1 MARPRKYD
9 GAVYNRKGTNIWW
22 MRYRD
27 RDGTPR
33 RESTQT
39 EDWEE
44 AQKRLRDR
52 LQERDQ
58 NILSIIRRG
67 QTLAFGD
74 WADLFL
80 ENFSKP
86 PIRAPKTHEA
96 NLRAVKHLRPVFGTQ
111 ALPNINAEEIECY
124 LRDRLRQR
132 VRISTSSGFVEH
144 GLVKP
149 ATVHQ
154 EFRIL
159 QRMFNVAVRKKFL
172 AANPCSGVEF
182 PVRVKGLFRPHY
194 MSWTQQGRIEA
205 QAPRYLRNVIRV
217 ISETGL
223 RVYKELASMKKS
235 QVDLDNAVVW
245 IPDSKTA
252 NGVAEV
258 PLTDFAVEAFR
269 DQLEMAGP
277 GEWLFP
283 SEGNPR
289 GYQGSFKNAWRGTLS
304 RAGVEYFR
312 IYDLRSTFATRL
324 SAGGVADEWV
334 TQLLR
339 QGDAKVFKKYSQMK
353 LQMKREALLSLD
365 RQASEKRTG
374 SSTEKRSRLS
384 TKKAS

>member
-9 GAVYNRKGTNIWW
+9 GAVYNRKGTNFWW

-33 RESTQT
+33 RESTHT

-96 NLRAVKHLRPVFGTQ
+96 NLRAVKHLKPLFGTQ
-111 ALPNINAEEIECY
+111 TLPNITAEEIECY

-132 VRISTSSGFVEH
+132 VRISTSLGFVEH

-194 MSWTQQGRIEA
+194 MSWTSKGR
-205 QAPRYLRNVIRV
+205 LR
-217 ISETGL
+217 L
-223 RVYKELASMKKS
+223 KH
-235 QVDLDNAVVW
+235 
-245 IPDSKTA
+245 PDI
-252 NGVAEV
+252 
-258 PLTDFAVEAFR
+258 F
-269 DQLEMAGP
+269 
-277 GEWLFP
+277 
-283 SEGNPR
+283 
-289 GYQGSFKNAWRGTLS
+289 GT
-304 RAGVEYFR
+304 
-312 IYDLRSTFATRL
+312 
-324 SAGGVADEWV
+324 
-334 TQLLR
+334 
-339 QGDAKVFKKYSQMK
+339 
-353 LQMKREALLSLD
+353 
-365 RQASEKRTG
+365 
-374 SSTEKRSRLS
+374 
-384 TKKAS
+384 

>member
-9 GAVYNRKGTNIWW
+9 GAVYDRKGTKIWW

-33 RESTQT
+33 RESTNT
-39 EDWEE
+39 ENWEE

-80 ENFSKP
+80 ETFSKP

-111 ALPNINAEEIECY
+111 TLPNITAEEIECY

-132 VRISTSSGFVEH
+132 VRISTSAGFVEH

-172 AANPCSGVEF
+172 AANPCSRVEF

-194 MSWTQQGRIEA
+194 MSWTEQGKIEI

-235 QVDLDNAVVW
+235 QLDLDNAVVW
-245 IPDSKTA
+245 LVSL
-252 NGVAEV
+252 V
-258 PLTDFAVEAFR
+258 
-269 DQLEMAGP
+269 
-277 GEWLFP
+277 
-283 SEGNPR
+283 S
-289 GYQGSFKNAWRGTLS
+289 
-304 RAGVEYFR
+304 
-312 IYDLRSTFATRL
+312 
-324 SAGGVADEWV
+324 
-334 TQLLR
+334 
-339 QGDAKVFKKYSQMK
+339 
-353 LQMKREALLSLD
+353 LSLLLFLAGFHLPPVRRSD
-365 RQASEKRTG
+365 RQPVQQF
-374 SSTEKRSRLS
+374 
-384 TKKAS
+384 